1 MADPRP
7 HTPGSDAD
15 ADVDRDSKI
24 EHLLLAG
31 LDHYFAGDHER
42 AIGVWTRVLFLDRGH
57 ARARAYIERARSA
70 MSERLRETEELIHR
84 GTMAFDRG
92 ETEEA
97 RRLLTSAVERG
108 GPQEVAL
115 AFLERIERLG
125 APDTEVDRP
134 VPGASPPR
142 RRRTSRRLRA
152 PVMKVRW
159 GVPLLIA
166 ASLIAAISYALLT
179 WPDLPNWTGRRADPR
194 SERARD
200 DGADAAGLPVLA
212 PGELA
217 IARAT
222 TLASQGRV
230 RDALR
235 LLDQVPPAD
244 AARPEVDRLRAN
256 LQRALLGAD
265 TAAIPPPVPERS
277 GPQL

>member
-7 HTPGSDAD
+7 HTPRSDAD
-15 ADVDRDSKI
+15 ADVDRDGKI

-84 GTMAFDRG
+84 GALAFDRG

-108 GPQEVAL
+108 GPQDVAL

-125 APDTEVDRP
+125 APDAEVDRP
-134 VPGASPPR
+134 ASGTPPNR
-142 RRRTSRRLRA
+142 RRRKPGRLRA
-152 PVMKVRW
+152 PAMKVRW

-166 ASLIAAISYALLT
+166 ASLIAAGLYAVLA
-179 WPDLPNWTGRRADPR
+179 WPDLQNRTGRRAVPPG
-194 SERARD
+194 ERAP
-200 DGADAAGLPVLA
+200 GADAGAVVLPVPA

-235 LLDQVPPAD
+235 VLDQISPAD
-244 AARPEVDRLRAN
+244 AARQEADRLRAN
-256 LQRALLGAD
+256 LQRALIGGDA
-265 TAAIPPPVPERS
+265 AAIPPPVRQRP
-277 GPQL
+277 GPQS